1 MEIIKNQS
9 LLKLNTFKVDVNAKY
24 FVVVKSG
31 KDLSEILKSNLF
43 IENKFLILGSGSNI
57 LFTKDY
63 DGVVIKNEI
72 PGIKILNESKH
83 SVEVEVGAGVEWDD
97 FVLYCVENKYYGIE
111 NLVMIPGKVG
121 AAPIQNIGA
130 YGVEVKDTVLSV
142 KGVEVNTGE
151 IKKFSNKECNFGY
164 RESIFKNKLKGE
176 IIITS
181 VVFTL
186 SKSKSVNMGYGSLKA
201 EFEKQNILNPDIQDI
216 YNTIRKVRSEK
227 LPGVEEIGSAGSFFK
242 NPVIHRDKLEL
253 IQKNFPGIVYYD
265 IDKNSVKL
273 PAAWLI
279 DKCGFKGK
287 RTGDTGTY
295 KNQALVIVNHK
306 KATGKEI
313 KEFSVKIKNAV
324 LEKFGVEITPEVNI
338 F

>member
-142 KGVEVNTGE
+142 KGVKVNTGE